1 MWNSI
6 EEMANIHFEDILT
19 ILRVSPDPLLNNL
32 LSFMG
37 TSARKTGIAVFI
49 HSLAEHRL
57 HGIYDAMLNKQLF
70 HRRDNNSALLASNP
84 IINVNRHMSDDAAV
98 EQSLDWIVNYE
109 NAEHVPVFHDFT
121 ESLAVLCLR
130 QSVPS
135 VRFGYCFFVQ
145 VVIGFHVLSYPLIRF
160 RLILSYS
167 QMLAPS

>member
-1 MWNSI
+1 M
-6 EEMANIHFEDILT
+6 T
-19 ILRVSPDPLLNNL
+19 
-32 LSFMG
+32 
-37 TSARKTGIAVFI
+37 
-49 HSLAEHRL
+49 LA
-57 HGIYDAMLNKQLF
+57 D
-70 HRRDNNSALLASNP
+70 
-84 IINVNRHMSDDAAV
+84 VC
-98 EQSLDWIVNYE
+98 
-109 NAEHVPVFHDFT
+109 DFT